1 MLTPRHSYRYH
12 IRNIRNQDKW
22 KWLWNGTLKCETESL
37 IFAAQEQAIQT
48 NITEGNI
55 HKLQEQAKCRI
66 CSRDEET
73 TNQTVSECPNLVR
86 KSIKESMIG
95 SEGKFIGKFVE
106 QMESMLN
113 QNGMSIKQKHYRQTI
128 L

>member
-1 MLTPRHSYRYH
+1 MLTPQHSYRYH

-22 KWLWNGTLKCETESL
+22 KWKKCETESL
-37 IFAAQEQAIQT
+37 IFAAQEQVIQT
-48 NITEGNI
+48 NIIEGNI

-95 SEGKFIGKFVE
+95 SEGKFIGKFV
-106 QMESMLN
+106 
-113 QNGMSIKQKHYRQTI
+113 
-128 L
+128 